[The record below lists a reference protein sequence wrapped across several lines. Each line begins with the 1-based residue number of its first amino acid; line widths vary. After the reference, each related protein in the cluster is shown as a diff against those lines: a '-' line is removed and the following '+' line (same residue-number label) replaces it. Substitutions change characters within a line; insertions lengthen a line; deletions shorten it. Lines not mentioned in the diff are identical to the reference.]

1 MFVLSHLVEWLEDLL
16 QFIGSNADTI
26 VLDGNGEI
34 SYLRIL
40 IFIQFGRQEESKFG
54 IGLDVQLYGYGSPVR
69 HILEGIGEEVEIDFL
84 QQIPVEPYR
93 LAVDGMF
100 ELQMNVP
107 I

>member
-54 IGLDVQLYGYGSPVR
+54 IGLDVSSTDTVPPSGTFLKA
-69 HILEGIGEEVEIDFL
+69 LERKL
-84 QQIPVEPYR
+84 K
-93 LAVDGMF
+93 
-100 ELQMNVP
+100 
-107 I
+107 

>member
-54 IGLDVQLYGYGSPVR
+54 LGLDVQFYGYGSPVR

>member
-54 IGLDVQLYGYGSPVR
+54 IGLDVQFYVYGSPDR
-69 HILEGIGEEVEIDFL
+69 HSLEGIGEEVEIDFL

-93 LAVDGMF
+93 LAGDGMF

>member
-54 IGLDVQLYGYGSPVR
+54 IGLDFQFYGYGSPVR